1 MPTDAPRIARRQP
14 LLQFEVKRPAARER
28 EQQIRYRDRRL
39 LDLAR
44 VHGVLIAPAV
54 LDDSHEARI
63 LLEQDDPGPDEA
75 VIWQMP
81 REGVEAIVPCREIEH
96 HPSPIRSEEPH
107 TELQYLMPISS
118 AVFCLQ
124 KKTKDT

>member
-54 LDDSHEARI
+54 LDDSHEARGRRPSRSSRHH
-63 LLEQDDPGPDEA
+63 LRDE
-75 VIWQMP
+75 
-81 REGVEAIVPCREIEH
+81 CRELSSQGRPPATDRGWKDPKIRDNQ
-96 HPSPIRSEEPH
+96 RSEEH
-107 TELQYLMPISS
+107 TSEL
-118 AVFCLQ
+118 
-124 KKTKDT
+124 